1 MIIIWF
7 IIFRFMQQMYKQPQ
21 PRRSCSVNNRIQRQ
35 HEFISTNAAYHLK
48 ITNLQK
54 STLPT
59 YNILSPDFVK
69 NRLTHQVVR
78 YSFVHHQ
85 VLFTRSGEKK
95 SYIMVSYVF
104 TMIFIYPHLYPYNRD
119 IQKIRELST
128 IV

>member
-1 MIIIWF
+1 MIIIMVYH
-7 IIFRFMQQMYKQPQ
+7 FRFMQQMYKQPQ
-21 PRRSCSVNNRIQRQ
+21 PRRSGSVNNRIQRQ

-59 YNILSPDFVK
+59 YNILSPNFVK

-95 SYIMVSYVF
+95 SNYVF
-104 TMIFIYPHLYPYNRD
+104 YLTHYILLKPTWYED
-119 IQKIRELST
+119 GVKIQQSVNAKIQ
-128 IV
+128 